1 MKSIEDFIMYLK
13 LTLEVRSD
21 FQQAV
26 EKGISKMI
34 LAPSDLIY
42 ARSFIPESLSTERR
56 QLSKV
61 ETDLEDKIINLFNG
75 TSSSALCVFSCCVF
89 PFVGHRW
96 QRYTFLFCLAIG
108 LANLALS
115 RCFDL
120 TWMQ

>member
-1 MKSIEDFIMYLK
+1 MKSIEDFVMYLK

-42 ARSFIPESLSTERR
+42 ARWLIPESLSTERR

-75 TSSSALCVFSCCVF
+75 TSSSALCDFSCCVS
-89 PFVGHRW
+89 
-96 QRYTFLFCLAIG
+96 FCGSSLAT
-108 LANLALS
+108 LHLS
-115 RCFDL
+115 LMSCHWFSKL
-120 TWMQ
+120 GS

>member
-34 LAPSDLIY
+34 LAPSDFIY
-42 ARSFIPESLSTERR
+42 ARWFIPESLSTERR

-75 TSSSALCVFSCCVF
+75 TSSSALCSCCVS
-89 PFVGHRW
+89 
-96 QRYTFLFCLAIG
+96 FCGSSLAT
-108 LANLALS
+108 LHLS
-115 RCFDL
+115 LMSCHWFEKL
-120 TWMQ
+120 GS